1 MSVIYCTCP
10 HTAREFS
17 TGVLLDGADF
27 EKLPDVQ
34 AKSRCPHCGGFHN
47 WSKHTVRLG
56 ELGLSTQPRH

>member
-10 HTAREFS
+10 QTAREFS

-27 EKLPDVQ
+27 EKLPDVE
-34 AKSRCPHCGGFHN
+34 ARSRCPHCGRFHI

-56 ELGLSTQPRH
+56 EISISKCDVH